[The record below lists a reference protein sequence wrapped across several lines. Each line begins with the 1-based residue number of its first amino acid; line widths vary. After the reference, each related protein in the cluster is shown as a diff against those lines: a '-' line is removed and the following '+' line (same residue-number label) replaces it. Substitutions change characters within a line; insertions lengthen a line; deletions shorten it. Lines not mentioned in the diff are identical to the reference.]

1 MNEEKWQ
8 NILSMI
14 EDKFEI
20 IEKGQNLPENKGVD
34 KVEFIIFIGPLGKM
48 KLEYLTK
55 PVVLRKKTLYSKR
68 AGSETA
74 VDYEYS
80 NTEKFNELKAFKW
93 DDQGDNW
100 SEIEGIEAF
109 G

>member
-14 EDKFEI
+14 EDKFEVL
-20 IEKGQNLPENKGVD
+20 EKGQDLPEDKGVD
-34 KVEFIIFIGPLGKM
+34 KIDFIMFNGPLGKM
-48 KLEYLTK
+48 RLEYTTK
-55 PVVLRKKTLYSKR
+55 PVVLGKKTIYSKR

-80 NTEKFNELKAFKW
+80 DTEKYNELKAYKW
-93 DDQGDNW
+93 NEQDDNW
-100 SEIEGIEAF
+100 AEIEGTEAF